1 MKPEI
6 RYLALGDS
14 YTVGESLE
22 PSGSFPYQLA
32 ERLRER
38 AMIRP
43 TVVAKTGWTTDEL
56 LGHLAEQP
64 VDGSFDLVTLLIGVN
79 NQYRDYPLDTYQEEF
94 SALLGLAIDFAGGN
108 RERVIVIS
116 IPDWGVTPFASADK
130 RSASEIA
137 AGIDRFNAVGRKVT
151 GEAAVRYISVTE
163 DSRKAASDPELI
175 AADGLHP
182 SEKMY
187 SGWVDRISGAVEDLL
202 QSWQEKRIPRGRAT
216 GDLDLMSGM
225 TFTSCRPC
233 RHP

>member
-32 ERLRER
+32 ERLRAR
-38 AMIRP
+38 VLIRP

-56 LGHLAEQP
+56 LGHLAEHP
-64 VDGSFDLVTLLIGVN
+64 VDGSFDLVSLLIGVN
-79 NQYRDYPLDTYQEEF
+79 NQYRDYPLDTYQKEF

-108 RERVIVIS
+108 KERVIVIS
-116 IPDWGVTPFASADK
+116 IPDWGVTPFASGDQ

-137 AGIDRFNAVGRKVT
+137 AGIDRFNAVSRKVT
-151 GEAAVRYISVTE
+151 GEADVRYISITE
-163 DSRKAASDPELI
+163 DSRKAATDPGLI

-182 SEKMY
+182 SENMY
-187 SGWVDRISGAVEDLL
+187 SGWVDRISCVVEDLL
-202 QSWQEKRIPRGRAT
+202 DS
-216 GDLDLMSGM
+216 
-225 TFTSCRPC
+225 
-233 RHP
+233 